1 MAIIDGKFDAPS
13 SAGVNLKAPNLTSDS
28 SLTDTVVALVEPK
41 SEDKVEDENR
51 EHNALVAHIT
61 SKYHRAK
68 DQRRFDEQR
77 WLQAYDN
84 YRGLYNSSVQFL
96 DHEKNR
102 SFIKITKTKV
112 LAAYAQILDIVFAAN
127 KFPIGVEPSPI
138 PEGIAES
145 VHFDPEH
152 PDEKMGG
159 QPGTPKSST
168 VARADILAS
177 VGPLKGQLE
186 PIKDK
191 LKPGPGLTPT
201 SQTFEPAK
209 IAASNMEKLIHDQLH
224 EANASQSMRNVV
236 FDMSLFGTGL
246 MKGPFALD
254 KEYPNWDEKGKYSPI
269 MTTTADVAYVSIW
282 DAYPDPDARNMS
294 QCEHFI
300 QRHRLSKTDLRALK
314 KRPHFRPQS
323 IELAIKYGSDYI
335 EEYWESELNDG
346 QTIGTIDRYEVLEYW
361 GIIDEELAEQIDFDI
376 PKDYKD
382 RDQVQINAWICN
394 GELLRVVLNPFTPAR
409 IPFYAVPYELN
420 PYSFFGIGVAENM
433 ADTQLIMN
441 GSFRQMIDNGILSSN
456 VIFEVDETNL
466 VPGQT
471 MDLFP
476 GKIFRRQGG
485 QPGQSIFAN
494 KMPNV
499 TNEWMQIFDKARQL
513 ADESTGMPSYSH
525 GQAGVTGV
533 GRTASGMSMLMGAAK
548 ENIKAVVRNLDDYL
562 FVPLGKGM
570 FSFNMQFKFDKKF
583 LGDVAVVARGTESLM
598 RNEIRSQK
606 LLQFLQVT
614 AAPNDAPFVKRDYI
628 LRELAAS
635 LDLEPDKVVND
646 PREAAIQAQL
656 MKQMQDIM
664 GIQPPAPPGGGNPAG
679 APPTSD
685 PTGTGGQATPGN
697 APPPGAPG
705 FSASPQQPGQPAPQ
719 GAPMQ

>member
-1 MAIIDGKFDAPS
+1 MAIIDGKFDTPS
-13 SAGVNLKAPNLTSDS
+13 GLQGLNLKTPSLTSDS
-28 SLTDTVVALVEPK
+28 HITTDKVVALNETGSDDNIAK
-41 SEDKVEDENR
+41 ENR
-51 EHNALVAHIT
+51 EYNALVAHIQ
-61 SKYHRAK
+61 SQYRRSK
-68 DQRRFDEQR
+68 DQRQFDEQR

-127 KFPIGVEPSPI
+127 KFPIGIEPSPI
-138 PEGIAES
+138 PTGIEES
-145 VHFDPEH
+145 VHFDPQSAE
-152 PDEKMGG
+152 EMAKQQG
-159 QPGTPKSST
+159 QGAPAPKSST
-168 VARADILAS
+168 IARADILAS
-177 VGPLKGQLE
+177 VGPLKSQLE
-186 PIKDK
+186 PVKDK
-191 LKPGPGLTPT
+191 LKSGPGLTPT
-201 SQTFEPAK
+201 SLTFEPAK
-209 IAASNMEKLIHDQLH
+209 MAAKNMEMLIHDQLH

-254 KEYPNWDEKGKYSPI
+254 KEYPNWDEKGNYKPI
-269 MTTTADVAYVSIW
+269 MNTTADVSHVSIW
-282 DAYPDPDARNMS
+282 DAYPDPDARTMA

-300 QRHRLSKTDLRALK
+300 QRHKLSRTDLRNLK
-314 KRPHFRPQS
+314 KRPHFRKSS
-323 IELAIKYGSDYI
+323 IEMAIKSGAHYV
-335 EEYWESELNDG
+335 EEYWESELNDSTT
-346 QTIGTIDRYEVLEYW
+346 QGTIDRYEVFEYW
-361 GIIDEELAEQIDFDI
+361 GIIDEELAEQIDFEI
-376 PKDYKD
+376 PEEYKD
-382 RDQVQINAWICN
+382 RDQIQINAWICN

-420 PYSFFGIGVAENM
+420 PYSFFGVGVAENM

-441 GSFRQMIDNGILSSN
+441 GSFRQMIDNGVLSSN
-456 VIFEVDETNL
+456 IVFEVDETNL
-466 VPGQT
+466 VPGQSL
-471 MDLFP
+471 DLHA
-476 GKIFRRQGG
+476 GKVFRRQGG
-485 QPGQSIFAN
+485 QVGQSIFAT
-494 KMPNV
+494 KYPNV

-570 FSFNMQFKFDKKF
+570 FSFNMQFNFDKKF

-614 AAPNDAPFVKRDYI
+614 AAPTDAPFVKRDYI

-646 PREAAIQAQL
+646 PREAAIQAAV

-664 GIQPPAPPGGGNPAG
+664 GIPPQQPQGGNPTG
-679 APPTSD
+679 VPPTSD

-697 APPPGAPG
+697 APPPGAQG
-705 FSASPQQPGQPAPQ
+705 NAASPQQPQ
-719 GAPMQ
+719 APMQ